1 MNTIASSSGASRSLS
16 VAPALEYNFTGRI
29 GVIAGAKVTVA
40 GRNTTAVVIPVAA
53 VNMFL

>member
-1 MNTIASSSGASRSLS
+1 MDR
-16 VAPALEYNFTGRI
+16 VAPALEYNFSARI
-29 GVIAGAKVTVA
+29 GIIAGAKVTVT